1 MWAPPGMPK
10 SLGFI
15 RTQLW
20 GLADVILAVEG
31 AEKNPQ
37 QFFWSF
43 LSWKPPSTRWV
54 LDRFLKTSM
63 ASWKSPFSIGNTSS
77 NDGFSMIFRCHVCF
91 RQGLGFWKIGTIFSQ
106 VPMLNLTDCTVGFC
120 IVLLVTTSTLYLNV
134 IEAGP
139 AIRSSECWSNC
150 WLPLIKR
157 QLGDR

>member
-1 MWAPPGMPK
+1 MWTPPGIPK
-10 SLGFI
+10 SLLFI
-15 RTQLW
+15 GTQLW

-37 QFFWSF
+37 HFFWSF
-43 LSWKPPSTRWV
+43 FILKTSKHKV
-54 LDRFLKTSM
+54 GFIDRFLKTSM
-63 ASWKSPFSIGNTSS
+63 ASWKSPFWIGNTSS
-77 NDGFSMIFRCHVCF
+77 NGGFSCHVCF
-91 RQGLGFWKIGTIFSQ
+91 RLGLGFWKIGTIFSQ